1 MKKNVSS
8 KNLQNLYQN
17 LDKLESDFRNNNL
30 YQLILCQIKGKTL
43 LDIGAG
49 AGHFIN
55 IAMKQGL
62 KAIGIEYDNK
72 LILLGKKIYGN
83 KLPIK
88 NMDIEDVEKITLK
101 FENITMIDVLEHIKD
116 DEKILIKIKSKL
128 VENGRFIILVPAN
141 NYLYSQRDKNIGH
154 YRRYSKNQLK
164 LKLEKTGY
172 KIIKI
177 RYWNMLGF
185 FPYLIVE
192 KLLNKRISSNL
203 RAKKEKGITKKTIQY
218 LINLW
223 LKYVEHNINLGFG
236 LSLLCVVEKKC
247 GGERI

>member
-8 KNLQNLYQN
+8 KNLQSLYQN

-30 YQLILCQIKGKTL
+30 YHLILCQIKGKTL

-49 AGHFIN
+49 VGHFVN
-55 IAMKQGL
+55 KAVKKGL
-62 KAIGIEYDNK
+62 KAVGIEYDK
-72 LILLGKKIYGN
+72 ELISLGKKIYGN
-83 KLPIK
+83 KLEVK
-88 NMDIEDVEKITLK
+88 NMDIEDIENITLK

-128 VENGRFIILVPAN
+128 EESGRLIILVPAN
-141 NYLYSQRDKNIGH
+141 NYLYSKRDKNIGH

-164 LKLEKTGY
+164 SKLEKAGY

-185 FPYLIVE
+185 FPYLIFE
-192 KLLNKRISSNL
+192 KILNKRISSEL
-203 RAKKEKGITKKTIQY
+203 RTSKKKGVLKKTIQY

-236 LSLLCVVEKKC
+236 LSLLCVVEKK
-247 GGERI
+247 